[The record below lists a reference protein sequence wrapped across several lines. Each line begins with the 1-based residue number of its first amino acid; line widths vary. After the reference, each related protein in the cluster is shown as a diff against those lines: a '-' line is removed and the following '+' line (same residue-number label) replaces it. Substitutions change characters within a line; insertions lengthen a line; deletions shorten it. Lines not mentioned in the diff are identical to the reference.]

1 VITAHHV
8 ADELNSYCGISILIP
23 FMVYTVY
30 TDITFISKTVGSLK
44 IIEDAKAA
52 EVARASPC
60 FWRLS
65 KIGLDLRKIIDVAR

>member
-1 VITAHHV
+1 
-8 ADELNSYCGISILIP
+8 
-23 FMVYTVY
+23 MVYTVY